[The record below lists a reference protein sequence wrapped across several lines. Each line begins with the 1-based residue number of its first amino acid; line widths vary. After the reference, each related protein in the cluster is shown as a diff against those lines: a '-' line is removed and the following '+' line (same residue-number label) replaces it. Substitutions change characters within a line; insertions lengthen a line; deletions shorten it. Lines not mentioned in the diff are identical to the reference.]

1 MLAKSGEEG
10 KYLSL
15 KDESNAATVTQI
27 VYDLIELQ
35 RQLNSEKRKDNKP
48 TCSKEEFLAKA
59 NTIAQ
64 EIAFDLIEFQ
74 IKLTGNGAKSYS
86 TISNLKRID
95 EQCGG
100 GAKSLNQTASAETK
114 QGKNI
119 SMVER
124 GIHFQTYFL

>member
-35 RQLNSEKRKDNKP
+35 RQLNSEKRNDNKP

-86 TISNLKRID
+86 TVSNLKRMD
-95 EQCGG
+95 DQCG
-100 GAKSLNQTASAETK
+100 GAKSLNQTAVAETK
-114 QGKNI
+114 QGGKNI

-124 GIHFQTYFL
+124 GIHFQTCFL